1 MISNVEWDEIRKL
14 WNADLERPIVFKTR
28 EEAKPHIGDEIAAFD
43 SSNNR
48 IMVNEKKL
56 EEVLGRE
63 FASTVV
69 SHEVGHYAMIPYDLA
84 TLLCLVN
91 AADEVLKDVKLAKYI
106 ENLFADTVL
115 NTFIFR
121 KDKSA
126 TLDKKIVRMYK
137 KMGEGASS
145 GPDAWKLYLRSYEK
159 LWKLPSDT
167 LVSDVSDKVDGDAE
181 KIANILEEEIFLED
195 KWEDKIKK
203 YAEVMKPYVE
213 QEKQQND
220 ARGGGQQQEEKE
232 LGSGVIPVPVN
243 PSQMKDIE
251 GNIKKAAK
259 KIGQKKIKRLV
270 AGLGLGKPKFA
281 NRLFYE
287 AKAQQYAVS
296 LPTVN
301 TSAGVEFPQSPRPWG
316 PSDPISDL
324 DIPYSIQMAG
334 RILPGFTYS
343 WNKENGR
350 AQGASKEHP
359 DLFILL
365 DTSASMGDPNKMESY
380 SVISSMVAARCAL
393 NVGSRVAVINFSC
406 DFLRLDYTRDR
417 KTVDDALLHHFNGG
431 TDLPMDEMLKVVESN
446 CKPQYLLL
454 ITDAGA
460 ANLDSA
466 LPYYK
471 RALGKL
477 VGGSLFLIGAD
488 PSDGKRFS
496 RIGYEVMPIQDEKD
510 LLGLTLKKARE
521 LYV

>member
-14 WNADLERPIVFKTR
+14 WNADLQRPIVFRTR

-48 IMVNEKKL
+48 IMVNEQKL

-63 FASTVV
+63 FAPTVV

-84 TLLCLVN
+84 TLLRLVN
-91 AADEVLKDVKLAKYI
+91 SADEVLKDVKLAKYV

-121 KDKSA
+121 NDKS
-126 TLDKKIVRMYK
+126 LDKKIVRMYK
-137 KMGEGASS
+137 KMGDGSSS

-159 LWKLPSDT
+159 LWRLPSDA
-167 LVSDVSDKVDGDAE
+167 LVSGVSEKVDADAQ
-181 KIANILEEEIFLED
+181 KLADILEEEIFLED

-220 ARGGGQQQEEKE
+220 SGGQKQKKE
-232 LGSGVIPVPVN
+232 LGSGVIPVPQD
-243 PSQMKDIE
+243 PAKMKDIE

-259 KIGQKKIKRLV
+259 EIGQKRIKRLV

-287 AKAQQYAVS
+287 AKAQQYSVC

-301 TSAGVEFPQSPRPWG
+301 SSAGVEFPQSPRPWG
-316 PSDPISDL
+316 PSDPVSDL
-324 DIPYSIQMAG
+324 DIAYSVQMAG

-350 AQGASKEHP
+350 TQGASKEHP

-393 NVGSRVAVINFSC
+393 NVGSRVAVINFSGQS
-406 DFLRLDYTRDR
+406 LRLDYTRDR
-417 KTVDDALLHHFNGG
+417 KSVDDVLLHHFDGG
-431 TDLPMDEMLKVVESN
+431 TVLPTGDMLAVVESSA
-446 CKPQYLLL
+446 KPQYLLL
-454 ITDAGA
+454 ITDTA
-460 ANLDSA
+460 ASNLDRA
-466 LPYYK
+466 LPCYK
-471 RALGKL
+471 RALDRL
-477 VGGSLFLIGAD
+477 AGGSLFLIGAS
-488 PSDGKRFS
+488 PSDGKKFS
-496 RIGYEVMPIQDEKD
+496 RIGYEVTPIQDEKD